1 MPPEGFPRA
10 LLQAPTSAR
19 LGYFRA
25 YTIAHPRLKAVSD
38 ALWHTIQEPAG
49 RTLILV
55 IGPTGVG
62 KTTLRLRMEQELQQ
76 RFLAAGA
83 PEPGRIPVVG
93 FEAVAPDS
101 GNFSWKEYHRRALR
115 ALEEPLIDHKIEY
128 ATPHRFRNHAGEFTV
143 PHRVGN
149 PELRQAKEQALRHR
163 RQAAVLDDEAQHV
176 TKMASGRRLADQLDC
191 LKSLASL
198 TGCVHVL
205 IGTYELLP
213 CRNLSAQLSRRSLD
227 IHFPRYQAH
236 NPDDVIAFQRVIF
249 SFQRH
254 LPLVEEPDLWRDWDY
269 YYTYSVGC
277 VGILKDWL
285 TRALATALDE
295 GSKTLTRQHL
305 ERHAW
310 SLDQCHK
317 MAQEAIEG
325 EAALTHTTESCLR
338 LRQLLGFSEPQV
350 SGEDTEA
357 LVANPLPA
365 LDLKR
370 QSTQRSRRRAG
381 ERRPKR
387 DRIGKECH
395 AS

>member
-101 GNFSWKEYHRRALR
+101 GNFSWKEYYRRALR
-115 ALEEPLIDHKIEY
+115 ALEEPLIDHKIDY
-128 ATPHRFRNHAGEFTV
+128 TTPHRFRNHAGEFTV
-143 PHRVGN
+143 PPRVGN
-149 PELRQAKEQALRHR
+149 PELRQAMEQALRHR
-163 RQAAVLDDEAQHV
+163 RPAAVLIDEAQHV

-191 LKSLASL
+191 LKSLASV

-213 CRNLSAQLSRRSLD
+213 CRNLSAQLSRRSIDL
-227 IHFPRYQAH
+227 HFQRYQVD

-254 LPLVEEPDLWRDWDY
+254 LPLPQEPELWRDWEYDY
-269 YYTYSVGC
+269 AQSIGC
-277 VGILKDWL
+277 VGLLKDWF
-285 TRALATALDE
+285 TRALAEALAQ
-295 GSKTLTRQHL
+295 GALTLTRADL
-305 ERHAW
+305 ARHAW
-310 SLDQCHK
+310 SLEQCEK
-317 MAQEAIEG
+317 MAQDALDG
-325 EAALTHTTESCLR
+325 EAVLAEQPEAMER
-338 LRQLLGFSEPQV
+338 LRTLLGLEAAPRV
-350 SGEDTEA
+350 DTGS
-357 LVANPLPA
+357 P
-365 LDLKR
+365 
-370 QSTQRSRRRAG
+370 RSRPPRRRVTPG
-381 ERRPKR
+381 HERRPQGRRRVGVRRPGR
-387 DRIGKECH
+387 DAIGMRGTD
-395 AS
+395 